1 MELHYLEIFN
11 TVSRYESY
19 RKASDEMHISQ
30 PALSTEIKRLEQQ
43 IGLKL
48 FDRAG
53 NGVVLN
59 QNGIMLQQYTKQIF
73 SVVGD
78 METAI
83 ADKKNYVGGT
93 LQIGASN
100 TPGAYIMPV
109 IMAGFCQKYPEIM
122 CNLSVGN
129 TSEIADAV
137 SHGELDIAVNGGDCS
152 YDSRV
157 SAKVIYVDKLV
168 LVAAPGHNMSVVKG
182 NHTHDALAKEKFIV
196 HKANSQLYAYYER
209 FATSLS
215 MEQNIAMMLGSID
228 AIKSAV
234 RANIGIALLPGISV
248 KNELD
253 DGKLISIKL
262 KNLNMDYPYN
272 LIYNKDKALTT
283 ADRKFAEYIMDNIS
297 FY

>member
-83 ADKKNYVGGT
+83 ANKKNYVGGT

-152 YDSRV
+152 YDGRV
-157 SAKVIYVDKLV
+157 SAKVIYIDKLV
-168 LVAAPGHNMSVVKG
+168 LVAAPEHNMSVVKG
-182 NHTHDALAKEKFIV
+182 NLTHDGLAKEKFIV

>member
-137 SHGELDIAVNGGDCS
+137 SHGELDIAVNGGDCV
-152 YDSRV
+152 YDKKIYV
-157 SAKVIYVDKLV
+157 KPLYVDKLV
-168 LVAAPGHNMSVVKG
+168 LVAAPGHSYIRGTKELSKG
-182 NHTHDALAKEKFIV
+182 QLSNERFIV
-196 HKANSQLYAYYER
+196 HKPDSQLYTEYEMLTKTIGIER
-209 FATSLS
+209 
-215 MEQNIAMMLGSID
+215 NIAMMLGSID